1 MAELQQPI
9 QIPTPDTQPFWD
21 GIKRGEL
28 VLPRCNSCGRLH
40 HYPKP
45 ICVDCSSRDL
55 AWVKCSGR
63 GKIHSYVIQHGQ
75 HGQHSPGAGHRS
87 NPVEIIAVV
96 EMDEGPRMLASL
108 AGVTPGSVRLD
119 MPVEIVFEDMDDAP
133 TMFKFK
139 PV

>member
-1 MAELQQPI
+1 MADLQQPI
-9 QIPTPDTQPFWD
+9 RIPTPDTQPFWD

-28 VLPRCNSCGRLH
+28 ILPRCNSCGRLH

-45 ICVDCSSRDL
+45 FCAACSSRDL
-55 AWVKCSGR
+55 AWVKCTGR
-63 GKIHSYVIQHGQ
+63 GKVHSYVIQHGQ
-75 HGQHSPGAGHRS
+75 HGPGAGLRS

-96 EMDEGPRMLASL
+96 EIDEGPRMLASL
-108 AGVTPGSVRLD
+108 AGVTPDSVRLD
-119 MPVEIVFEDMDDAP
+119 MPVEIVFEDVDNGP